1 MDWTMIRENW
11 EAFVPQILTRWP
23 DLPEEDTL
31 ALGGDRDGLVRLIS
45 DLSGVDEGEADQQI
59 ESWLG
64 GEEPADAVMDPSRDN
79 ERIMASAAH
88 IPPGEDVYDDDSDFG
103 DDRAPA
109 PPMGRE

>member
-1 MDWTMIRENW
+1 MDWTTLRNKW

-23 DLPEEDTL
+23 DLPEEDVL
-31 ALGGDRDGLVRLIS
+31 ALAGDRDGLVTLLS
-45 DLSGVDEGEADQQI
+45 DLAGIDEAEADQQI

-88 IPPGEDVYDDDSDFG
+88 IPPGEDVYDDDADFG
-103 DDRAPA
+103 DDAAPDR
-109 PPMGRE
+109 PIGRD